1 MKRLLSAGIALFL
14 LFWLQPCPVTVA
26 VQDKIATAVD
36 LQERLSRRF
45 PPRNE
50 VEKATHATVAI
61 KTSSGSG
68 SGFFITEDGYI
79 LTNKHVVKGSEI
91 MLKERG
97 QRLDEDKTTLKEC
110 KLWLDKEEVWLR
122 QQEVWFSKT
131 GAVLEK
137 MSKRIRSAADKTYF
151 NALVSEYNAR
161 RANYDRRRADYNS
174 LLSIY
179 KSKKRRHNE
188 VRKAFNDLQLR
199 SFYEHGFT
207 ILLVDN
213 TELSVE
219 IAAISDRY
227 DLALLKLSGYKT
239 PFIEPGNINRIA
251 QGEPVYAIGAPLNL
265 RISVT
270 SGILSSQGAVDG
282 YIQSNAQINPGN
294 SGGPLV
300 TQNGKVIGINTRKIV
315 GEAVEGLGFAIPIN
329 IAIKE
334 FKNDLGER
342 YAKIQAKEAEEKA
355 IAQRLKKFQE
365 EYKALMKEKEDLDK
379 EAAQRLTP
387 AVRRIL
393 NMQIRDL
400 NARITDF
407 EKRQEAFDKEVER
420 YRTPNSSKVLHP
432 IFR

>member
-1 MKRLLSAGIALFL
+1 MRWLLSGSITLFL
-14 LFWLQPCPVTVA
+14 LFWLQPCPITVA
-26 VQDKIATAVD
+26 VQDKYIATTVD

-45 PPRNE
+45 PPKNE
-50 VEKATHATVAI
+50 VEKATHATVI
-61 KTSSGSG
+61 VKTLLRSG
-68 SGFFITEDGYI
+68 SGFFITENGYI
-79 LTNKHVVKGSEI
+79 LTNRHVIKESETK
-91 MLKERG
+91 LKEKE
-97 QRLDEDKTTLKEC
+97 LHLDKTRAKLKE
-110 KLWLDKEEVWLR
+110 LDAQLNKEKVWLG
-122 QQEVWFSKT
+122 QQEAWFSKT
-131 GAVLEK
+131 EAMLEK
-137 MSKRIRSAADKTYF
+137 MNKRRWAWSAADTTYF

-161 RANYDRRRADYNS
+161 WANYDRRHADYNY

-179 KSKKRRHNE
+179 KSKKREHNKE
-188 VRKAFNDLQLR
+188 RKAFNDLQLK
-199 SFYEHGFT
+199 SFYQDRFT
-207 ILLVDN
+207 ILLADN

-239 PFIEPGNINRIA
+239 PFIEPANISRIA
-251 QGEPVYAIGAPLNL
+251 QGEPVYAIGGPLNL

-270 SGILSSQGAVDG
+270 SGILSSRGAVDG
-282 YIQSNAQINPGN
+282 YIQTNAQINPGN

-315 GEAVEGLGFAIPIN
+315 GQAVEGLGFAIPIN
-329 IAIKE
+329 IAITE

-355 IAQRLKKFQE
+355 LAQRLKKFQE

-379 EAAQRLTP
+379 EVAQCLTP

-400 NARITDF
+400 DTRIKDYK
-407 EKRQEAFDKEVER
+407 KRRQAFDKEVER
-420 YRTPNSSKVLHP
+420 YHTDRK
-432 IFR
+432 